1 MRTLIPAVYS
11 SPSHPDY
18 DPLYAQCSYIVHIG
32 MAVTADE
39 YTVEQLGHRD
49 GYHVSRTTGLET
61 RDVDDKTLKEC
72 EEELGLAEGEYW
84 CECPEILQTT
94 LDVGDILERMY
105 RPGPGDISQLPEGIT
120 VKGSDDAGNY
130 LCDFIYYSSLSH
142 FWKKNGESGK
152 RPVVFLH
159 VPPESDEGVL
169 QKGREV
175 TMALIRA
182 IVASERRINT

>member
-1 MRTLIPAVYS
+1 
-11 SPSHPDY
+11 
-18 DPLYAQCSYIVHIG
+18 

-39 YTVEQLGHRD
+39 YTVERLGHRD
-49 GYHVSRTTGLET
+49 GYHLSKNTGLEA
-61 RDVDDKTLKEC
+61 RDVDDKTLREC

-84 CECPEILQTT
+84 SECPEILQTT
-94 LDVGDILERMY
+94 LDVVDILERMH
-105 RPGPGDISQLPEGIT
+105 RPEPGDAPQLPEGIT

-130 LCDFIYYSSLSH
+130 LCDFIYFSSLSH
-142 FWKKNGESGK
+142 FWKKNGDSGK

-159 VPPESDEGVL
+159 VPPESDKDVL

-182 IVASERRINT
+182 IVASERERNT